1 MKNMSK
7 NIIYTIMIVILVIVW
22 TWSAIHPLHF
32 DDWLLENILVFLS
45 IPLFLFISAKI
56 RLSIFSC
63 SLITIFMVLHIIGS
77 HYTYAEVPFG
87 FTLGEWLGTNRNM
100 YDRLVH
106 LSFGVLLVYPI
117 REIFVY
123 QTKLKGFWS
132 YFVPIM
138 IISAFAGFY
147 EVMEWITAQLV
158 NPDAGMAF
166 LGSQGDIWDA
176 QKDMFLA
183 MIGALIIL
191 FF

>member
-1 MKNMSK
+1 MSK
-7 NIIYTIMIVILVIVW
+7 NIIIYSIMILSLVIVW
-22 TWSAIHPLHF
+22 IWSAISPLHF

-45 IPLFLFISAKI
+45 IPLFLFINRRVEFST
-56 RLSIFSC
+56 LSYG
-63 SLITIFMVLHIIGS
+63 LMTLFMILHIVGS

-87 FTLGEWLGTNRNM
+87 FTLGEWLGSDRNM

-106 LSFGVLLVYPI
+106 LLFGVLFVYPI
-117 REIFVY
+117 REIFVC

-158 NPDAGMAF
+158 NPDAGIAF
-166 LGSQGDIWDA
+166 LGSQGDVWDA

-183 MIGALIIL
+183 MIGALVIL